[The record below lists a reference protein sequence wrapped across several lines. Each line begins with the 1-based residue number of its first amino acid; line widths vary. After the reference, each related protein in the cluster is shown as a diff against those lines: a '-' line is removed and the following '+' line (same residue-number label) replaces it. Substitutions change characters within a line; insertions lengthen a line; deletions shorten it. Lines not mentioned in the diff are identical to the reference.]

1 MNNIFNGLKPIIGM
15 QFIQSVNQKSK
26 TRTMQAKN
34 QLAGIIAAALI
45 LTFSACKKEDSLTN
59 PGTGGSA
66 TTNDLISEKGTNPD
80 EAVFTEEAIA
90 RHGQRR
96 GYVYTE
102 SNDASQNVIHVYARN
117 ANGTLSPDGTTAS
130 GGIGTSSGLGSQG
143 AVVLSVNNR
152 WLFAVNAGS
161 NSISSFQVHNDGSL
175 TLAHTAGTS
184 GIRPVSIS
192 VHGHLVYVV
201 NAGSDNIAGFTLGAG
216 GSLTPIN
223 GSVQSLST
231 TGAGAAQISFSPNGN
246 YLFVTEK
253 ATNMIT
259 TFHVNG
265 NGVTGTGTSTASVGQ
280 TPFGFEFAR
289 NNYMVVSNAAGGAA
303 GLSSVTSYSGIN
315 SGNLNA
321 VNGAV
326 ANNQAAACWIAVT
339 KHGRFAFATNT
350 ASNNI
355 SSYYVAHNGALYL
368 IHAAIPSDDGPL
380 DMVIASNNFNAYTL
394 NGAANT
400 IGEYNRTLL
409 GGLNAIGSLSNIPD
423 HAAGLATF

>member
-1 MNNIFNGLKPIIGM
+1 MYH
-15 QFIQSVNQKSK
+15 
-26 TRTMQAKN
+26 KN
-34 QLAGIIAAALI
+34 QLAGLIAAALI
-45 LTFSACKKEDSLTN
+45 LTFSACKKESSFTN
-59 PGTGGSA
+59 PGASGS
-66 TTNDLISEKGTNPD
+66 TSTNDLISEKGANPD
-80 EAVFTEEAIA
+80 EAIFTENALA
-90 RHGQRR
+90 RHGQNR

-102 SNDASQNVIHVYARN
+102 SNEAAQNVILVYAQN
-117 ANGTLSPDGTTAS
+117 ANGTLTADGTTAS
-130 GGIGTSSGLGSQG
+130 GGTGTSAGLGSQG
-143 AVVLSVNNR
+143 AVVLDANHH

-161 NSISSFQVHNDGSL
+161 NSVSSFEVHNDGSL
-175 TLAHTAGTS
+175 TLAHTASTS
-184 GIRPVSIS
+184 GVKPISIS
-192 VHGHLVYVV
+192 VHGNLVYVV
-201 NAGSDNIAGFTLGAG
+201 NAGSDNIAGFTLEAG

-231 TGAGAAQISFSPNGN
+231 TPAGAAQISFSPNGN

-265 NGVTGTGTSTASVGQ
+265 SGVAGAGTSSASVGQ

-289 NNYMVVSNAAGGAA
+289 NNFMVVSNAAGGAA
-303 GLSSVTSYSGIN
+303 GLSSATSYSGIN

-339 KHGRFAFATNT
+339 QFGRFAFATNT

-355 SSYYVAHNGALYL
+355 SSYYVAPNGALYL
-368 IHAAIPSDDGPL
+368 INSAIPSDAGPL
-380 DMVIASNNFNAYTL
+380 DMVVASNNFNAYTL
-394 NGAANT
+394 NGAAHT

-409 GGLNAIGSLSNIPD
+409 GGLNSIGSLANIPD
-423 HAAGLATF
+423 HAVGLATF